1 MKKPHKII
9 WRPKGKDWTTLDG
22 ICELC
27 SMEQH
32 DITPTEQKQT
42 KQWQL
47 HGVIVKNKGCTK

>member
-22 ICELC
+22 ICEIC
-27 SMEQH
+27 SIEQH
-32 DITPTEQKQT
+32 DITPSNIKQT

-47 HGVIVKNKGCTK
+47 HGVIVKNKGCK